1 MISAYPNPFNPSAI
15 IKLNLDNFSSNIC
28 INAYDINGKLV
39 ESIYSGALNSGH
51 HTFNWKP
58 VDISSGKYFIR
69 FESHKINDVIEVIY
83 LK

>member
-1 MISAYPNPFNPSAI
+1 M
-15 IKLNLDNFSSNIC
+15 
-28 INAYDINGKLV
+28 
-39 ESIYSGALNSGH
+39 ESWLKVFIQEALNPGY

-69 FESHKINDVIEVIY
+69 FESHEINDVIEIIY